1 MIAFS
6 SNTPPQI
13 LVVDDDAH
21 IRDVIRFAL
30 EDAGMVARE
39 AENGQRA
46 MQGFSETCPDLVVL
60 DVGMPEMDG
69 FETCKAIRKQSDVPI
84 LFLTARD
91 EEIDRVLGFELGG
104 DDYVSKPFSPRE
116 LVLRIRAI
124 LTRRSARGNE
134 AEVFRH
140 ADLEMTPE
148 QYLCRLG
155 GADVE
160 LTRIEFALL
169 LTLLKGPERVLPRGQ
184 LIEHIY
190 GPNTYLSDRTVDS
203 HIRNI
208 RQKAAACGCE
218 DVIRTVHGIGVRLG
232 QCQAQQ

>member
-1 MIAFS
+1 MT
-6 SNTPPQI
+6 SNLPNTAPKI
-13 LVVDDDAH
+13 LVVDDDPH

-30 EDAGMVARE
+30 EDVGMAVQE

-46 MQGFSETCPDLVVL
+46 MQRFSQTPADLIVL

-69 FETCKAIRKQSDVPI
+69 FETCKAIRKQSGVPI

-124 LTRRSARGNE
+124 LNRGTSSKDDTE
-134 AEVFRH
+134 VLRFAE
-140 ADLEMTPE
+140 LEMVPA

-155 GADVE
+155 GAEVE
-160 LTRIEFALL
+160 LTRTEFQLLFLL
-169 LTLLKGPERVLPRGQ
+169 LKAPERVFPRGQ

-203 HIRNI
+203 HIRNV
-208 RQKAAACGCE
+208 RQKAAASGCD
-218 DVIRTVHGIGVRLG
+218 DVIRTVHGIGVKLG
-232 QCQAQQ
+232 QCQT